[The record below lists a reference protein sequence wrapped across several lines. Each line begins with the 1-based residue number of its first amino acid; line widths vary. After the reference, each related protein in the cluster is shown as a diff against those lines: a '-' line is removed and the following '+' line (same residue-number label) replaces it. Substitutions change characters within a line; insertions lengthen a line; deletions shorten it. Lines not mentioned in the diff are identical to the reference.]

1 MMLTT
6 VRPPA
11 ASFLVSLPERLVSG
25 PERFRRPSS
34 VDEQVK

>member
-11 ASFLVSLPERLVSG
+11 ASFLVSLPEHLVSG
-25 PERFRRPSS
+25 LERFRRPGG